1 MVQQAHR
8 LYKSRN
14 DRFLFG
20 VAGGLAEYFDI
31 DPVLV
36 RVGWVLLAIGTG
48 GIGLLVYIVLAI
60 VTPDGRRMG
69 SKSSDTS
76 VAPDD
81 VSDTSVAPEDVSG
94 STDETSQHERT
105 SRRET
110 ARNVLAGGL
119 IIVGAVILL
128 HNLGVFGSIRWD
140 IVWPVAIVALGLTI
154 LIPSIRR

>member
-1 MVQQAHR
+1 MAQQAHR
-8 LYKSRN
+8 LYKSRD

-36 RVGWVLLAIGTG
+36 RVGWVLLTIATG

-60 VTPDGRRMG
+60 VTPNGRRMD
-69 SKSSDTS
+69 SKSHTLDSTTEDLSDS
-76 VAPDD
+76 VDE
-81 VSDTSVAPEDVSG
+81 SDQRD
-94 STDETSQHERT
+94 RT
-105 SRRET
+105 SRSET
-110 ARNVLAGGL
+110 ARNILAGGL
-119 IIVGAVILL
+119 IVVGTVILL
-128 HNLGVFGSIRWD
+128 HNLGVFGSVRWD